1 MKERIYRIPAGI
13 PHTIAQ
19 LSDIHGQDG
28 NEILKILI
36 RRRPSLIAVSGDLFL
51 DHAQEG
57 DSLIDLQPKVIPLIR
72 ACAAL
77 APTYISLGN
86 HEWLASPADIRALQS
101 TGAVLL
107 DNRWVR
113 DQGTG
118 LLIGGLTSAMV
129 MDFRRFRKKHT
140 PEHQYPK
147 KKRHVDGLVLH
158 PSVRW
163 LRTFEEQDGYKI
175 LLCHH
180 PEYWCLQTRP
190 LLTRPGPPAPLYR
203 RCLQRPARKAGYFQG
218 TCKYCSPSDPPPLQS
233 EGSCHHR
240 PALKSAQAFGNT
252 GRNPYAEMKKNLFIS
267 FQFR

>member
-57 DSLIDLQPKVIPLIR
+57 DNLIDLQPKVIPLIR
-72 ACAAL
+72 ACTAL

-180 PEYWCLQTRP
+180 PEYWCLQTPMLRDHPIDLAEGWLFPGDLQILLP
-190 LLTRPGPPAPLYR
+190 LRSPASSILGKSSSSTCTEISTGFREYR
-203 RCLQRPARKAGYFQG
+203 K
-218 TCKYCSPSDPPPLQS
+218 
-233 EGSCHHR
+233 
-240 PALKSAQAFGNT
+240 KSICGN
-252 GRNPYAEMKKNLFIS
+252 EKKPFHFFSVSIDL
-267 FQFR
+267 